1 MSTVLLIPVLQC
13 CWRKDIVE
21 QVSTGR
27 GGALT
32 RMIYGLEVRDVK

>member
-13 CWRKDIVE
+13 CRRKNIVE

-27 GGALT
+27 GRALI
-32 RMIYGLEVRDVK
+32 RMIYGLEVKDVK